1 MVKEEVG
8 SVTEFQRFMIEGSM
22 DPYIQALA
30 KASADVIDGRLSLK
44 DAERVYNVSS
54 DVIVYF
60 IVESEE
66 YDKIYYKKR
75 N

>member
-1 MVKEEVG
+1 M
-8 SVTEFQRFMIEGSM
+8 TEFQRFMIEGSM
-22 DPYIQALA
+22 DPYIQAVA

-44 DAERVYNVSS
+44 DAERVYNVSP

>member
-1 MVKEEVG
+1 M
-8 SVTEFQRFMIEGSM
+8 TEFQRFMIEGTM
-22 DPYIQALA
+22 NPYIQALA
-30 KASADVIDGRLSLK
+30 KASADVTEGRLSLK
-44 DAERVYNVSS
+44 EAQKVYNVPSE
-54 DVIVYF
+54 VIIYF

>member
-1 MVKEEVG
+1 M
-8 SVTEFQRFMIEGSM
+8 TEFQRFMIEGSM

-44 DAERVYNVSS
+44 DAEKVYNVPS

>member
-1 MVKEEVG
+1 
-8 SVTEFQRFMIEGSM
+8 VTEFQRFMIEGSM

>member
-1 MVKEEVG
+1 M
-8 SVTEFQRFMIEGSM
+8 TEFQRFMIEGTM
-22 DPYIQALA
+22 NPYIQALA
-30 KASADVIDGRLSLK
+30 KASADVTEGRLSLK
-44 DAERVYNVSS
+44 EAEKVYNVPS

>member
-1 MVKEEVG
+1 M
-8 SVTEFQRFMIEGSM
+8 TEFQRFMIEGSM

>member
-1 MVKEEVG
+1 M
-8 SVTEFQRFMIEGSM
+8 TEFQRFMIQGSM
-22 DPYIQALA
+22 DPYIQAVA

-44 DAERVYNVSS
+44 DAERVYNVPS

-66 YDKIYYKKR
+66 YDKIHHKKR
-75 N
+75 D

>member
-1 MVKEEVG
+1 M
-8 SVTEFQRFMIEGSM
+8 TEFQRFMIEGSM

-44 DAERVYNVSS
+44 DAGRVYNVSP

-66 YDKIYYKKR
+66 YDKIYHKKR

>member
-1 MVKEEVG
+1 M
-8 SVTEFQRFMIEGSM
+8 TEFQRFMIEGSM

-44 DAERVYNVSS
+44 DAERVYNVSP

>member
-1 MVKEEVG
+1 M
-8 SVTEFQRFMIEGSM
+8 TEFQRFMIEGTM
-22 DPYIQALA
+22 NPYIQALA
-30 KASADVIDGRLSLK
+30 KASADVTEGRLSLK
-44 DAERVYNVSS
+44 EAQKVYNVPS